1 MRQVLYSQIIAGR
14 RTRYK
19 MKTHYHGA
27 GYIDRLAYTSGMNAW
42 NPSLKAIISLSM
54 LILSLW
60 ESVGAILVIIISAII
75 QKIYGKLPF
84 REYGRLLTV
93 PLGFLLLSCTAV
105 ACDISTAP
113 IGDWFISLR
122 WFYIGTSA
130 TRIYSAL
137 LLLFR
142 ALGAVS
148 ALYFLTLTTTVGEW
162 IRLLRRIRCPA
173 LLCELMYL
181 IYRFIF
187 VLSESQERM
196 RTAAATRLG
205 WRDFPT
211 SCRSF
216 GGIAGNLL
224 VTALRHSRTYYDA
237 MAARGYDE
245 EIAFLEEEKPIQRK
259 QVAATIIILGAL
271 YGVSIVCHIGGI

>member
-1 MRQVLYSQIIAGR
+1 MRKHGR
-14 RTRYK
+14 AH
-19 MKTHYHGA
+19 THYHGA
-27 GYIDRLAYTSGMNAW
+27 GYIDHLAYASGMNPW
-42 NPSLKAIISLSM
+42 NPTLKAVISLSM
-54 LILSLW
+54 LFLCLW
-60 ESVGAILVIIISAII
+60 ENVGAILVIITSAAV
-75 QKIYGKLPF
+75 QKICGKLSL
-84 REYGRLLTV
+84 REYGRLLAV

-105 ACDISTAP
+105 ACDISTIPA
-113 IGDWFISLR
+113 GDWSLSLR
-122 WFYIGTSA
+122 WFYISTS
-130 TRIYSAL
+130 TTQIHLAL

-162 IRLLRRIRCPA
+162 IRLLRQIHCPV

-187 VLSESQERM
+187 VLSGAQERM

-224 VTALRHSRTYYDA
+224 INALRRSRTYYDA
-237 MAARGYDE
+237 MTARGYDE
-245 EIAFLEEEKPIQRK
+245 EIAFLEEEKPIEMK
-259 QVAATIIILGAL
+259 QVAAAIVCLGAL

>member
-1 MRQVLYSQIIAGR
+1 
-14 RTRYK
+14 
-19 MKTHYHGA
+19 MKTQYHGA
-27 GYIDRLAYTSGMNAW
+27 GYIDRLAYTSGMSVW

-54 LILSLW
+54 LLLCFW
-60 ESVGAILVIIISAII
+60 ENVGAILVIIASAAV
-75 QKIYGKLPF
+75 QKICGKLSL
-84 REYGRLLTV
+84 REYGRLLAV
-93 PLGFLLLSCTAV
+93 PLGFLLLSCAAI

-113 IGDWFISLR
+113 IGDWSISLR

-130 TRIYSAL
+130 LRIYSAF

-162 IRLLRRIRCPA
+162 ISLLRRIHCPV

-187 VLSESQERM
+187 VLSETQERM

-224 VTALRHSRTYYDA
+224 ITALRRSRTYYDA

-245 EIAFLEEEKPIQRK
+245 EIAFLEDEKPIQRK
-259 QVAATIIILGAL
+259 QVAAAIFFLGAL
-271 YGVSIVCHIGGI
+271 YGVSIACHIGGI